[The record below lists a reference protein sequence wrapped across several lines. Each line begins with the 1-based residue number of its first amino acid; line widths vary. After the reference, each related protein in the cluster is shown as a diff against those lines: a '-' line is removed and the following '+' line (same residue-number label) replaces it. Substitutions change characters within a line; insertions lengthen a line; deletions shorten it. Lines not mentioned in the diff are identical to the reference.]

1 MWKVYL
7 RDNDPVLVRALYY
20 EMNGDHLIEFYTE
33 TDDPDSIVAAFPVMS
48 VIAIYRVPEE

>member
-7 RDNDPVLVRALYY
+7 QDHDPVLVKALYY

-48 VIAIYRVPEE
+48 VIAIYKTPE